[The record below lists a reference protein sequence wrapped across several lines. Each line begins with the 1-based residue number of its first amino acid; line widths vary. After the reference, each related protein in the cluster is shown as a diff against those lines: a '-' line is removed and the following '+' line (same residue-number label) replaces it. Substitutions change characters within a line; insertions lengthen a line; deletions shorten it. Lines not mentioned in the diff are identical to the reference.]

1 MSGATLP
8 VGEHAAFVHVPRANN
23 EPAEGW
29 LWRLECELE
38 ACLERERVGELA
50 GVETTESEWIA
61 FAYGPSADALVRA
74 LHRVLWHWSLPA
86 GSYVAWRRGGLEEPE
101 ERQQL
106 SGQGQGGRGG
116 SGQPFQTAPAVRT
129 LGPRDVL
136 VALALRPRPSWRGGH
151 GQPRRPSET

>member
-1 MSGATLP
+1 MSEATLP
-8 VGEHAAFVHVPRANN
+8 VGEHAAFVHVPRADN

-50 GVETTESEWIA
+50 GVETTESEWVA
-61 FAYGPSADALVRA
+61 FAYGPSANALLRA

-106 SGQGQGGRGG
+106 SQGHGVRGG
-116 SGQPFQTAPAVRT
+116 SGQPRRTAPAVRT
-129 LGPRDVL
+129 LGPRDL
-136 VALALRPRPSWRGGH
+136 LTALALRPRPPRRGGH
-151 GQPRRPSET
+151 SQSGRRPET

>member
-1 MSGATLP
+1 MSGATLA

-23 EPAEGW
+23 EPAEGR
-29 LWRLECELE
+29 LWRLKCELE
-38 ACLERERVGELA
+38 ARLERERVGELA

-61 FAYGPSADALVRA
+61 FAYGPNADALVRA

-106 SGQGQGGRGG
+106 SGQGQGVRGG
-116 SGQPFQTAPAVRT
+116 SGQPGGTAPAVRT

-136 VALALRPRPSWRGGH
+136 AALALRPRPRRGGH
-151 GQPRRPSET
+151 GQSGRPPET